1 MQDKTVLWWKE
12 KKCERGGES
21 TRGRRGFI
29 GIGARPAVISGQAVV
44 VGHNRL

>member
-1 MQDKTVLWWKE
+1 MSE
-12 KKCERGGES
+12 EERVQK
-21 TRGRRGFI
+21 GRRGFI